1 MYSAELDPLEAF
13 EAVRSRTDEEK
24 KKRNLN
30 SDIGGMARITREMKR
45 KKKQFYRGQSSRG

>member
-30 SDIGGMARITREMKR
+30 SDIGGMARNTREMKR

>member
-13 EAVRSRTDEEK
+13 QAIQPRTDEEK

-30 SDIGGMARITREMKR
+30 SDIGGVARITREMKR

>member
-13 EAVRSRTDEEK
+13 QAVQPRTDEEK

-30 SDIGGMARITREMKR
+30 SDIGGVAQITREMKR
-45 KKKQFYRGQSSRG
+45 KKKQFYRG